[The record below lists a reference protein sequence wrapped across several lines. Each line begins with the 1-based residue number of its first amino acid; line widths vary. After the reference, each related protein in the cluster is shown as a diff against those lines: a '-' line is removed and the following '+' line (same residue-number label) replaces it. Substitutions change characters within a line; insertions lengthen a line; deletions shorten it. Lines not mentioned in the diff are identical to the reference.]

1 VITSNRKYPFGAQVS
16 VVETKA
22 FRCAVS
28 TAPEGIFKGYSTVI
42 MTFDGQWGNQKN
54 KQTVAKAFL
63 NARLSKAQRAE
74 VHKTILD
81 HLDAFGEKGV
91 GLAETI
97 DDIFENA
104 TRRKL
109 IVDSMKS
116 PLLMSSFKVA
126 DALAAVLQHEQ
137 AVLQDEGARLMAVVK
152 KIADKI
158 GEAPIV
164 YNDHGEMY
172 VHPELWDELRKP
184 GNEALLDRL
193 RDAKA
198 AIGSKQSR

>member
-1 VITSNRKYPFGAQVS
+1 MITSDRKYPFGSRVS

-28 TAPEGIFKGYSTVI
+28 TAPEGIFKGYTTVI

-54 KQTVAKAFL
+54 KQPVAKAFL

-74 VHKTILD
+74 VHKTILA
-81 HLDAFGEKGV
+81 HLDAFGENGI

-116 PLLMSSFKVA
+116 PLLASSFKIK
-126 DALAAVLQHEQ
+126 DALAVILQHDEAVLQE
-137 AVLQDEGARLMAVVK
+137 EGTRLMAVVK

-158 GEAPIV
+158 GKAPIM
-164 YNDHGEMY
+164 YNERGEMY
-172 VHPELWDELRKP
+172 VHPELMDELRKP

-193 RDAKA
+193 HDAQA
-198 AIGSKQSR
+198 TLPKQSR

>member
-1 VITSNRKYPFGAQVS
+1 

-28 TAPEGIFKGYSTVI
+28 TAPEGIFKGYTTVI

-54 KQTVAKAFL
+54 KQPVAKAFL

-74 VHKTILD
+74 VHKTILA
-81 HLDAFGEKGV
+81 HLDAFGENGI

-116 PLLMSSFKVA
+116 PLLASSFKIK
-126 DALAAVLQHEQ
+126 DALAVILQHDEAVLQE
-137 AVLQDEGARLMAVVK
+137 EGTRLMAVVK

-158 GEAPIV
+158 GKAPIM
-164 YNDHGEMY
+164 YNERGEMY
-172 VHPELWDELRKP
+172 VHPELMDELRKP

-193 RDAKA
+193 HDAQA
-198 AIGSKQSR
+198 TLPKQSR